1 MAGRFPQAWL
11 DELRE
16 RADIV
21 QVVSRY
27 VQLTPKGGRYWGLCP
42 FHGEKTASFSVNPQ
56 RQMYYCFGC
65 HAGGSAINFVMEMEH
80 AEFKDAV
87 KLLAEQVHME
97 LPEMIGGRED
107 EASRSLKERICEAN
121 RQCARFFHSQLW
133 LKENAQVLSYLYD
146 RGLDD
151 ATIRIFGLGS
161 TPNRSDGATA
171 YLRTQGFT
179 DDELVSA
186 GISVRRDG
194 RVYDM
199 FRQRA
204 IFPIIDAKGRVLGF
218 GGRALGDVKPKYLN
232 TGDTPVF
239 NKRLG
244 VFAANL
250 LKKQRNLKRVI
261 LVEGYMDVIALTQAG
276 VPGVCATL
284 GTALTI
290 EQARLLKRYAPE
302 IWVSYDGDTAGQ
314 NAILR
319 ALEIFEQEEIRSRV
333 LVFPAG
339 MDPDE
344 YIREYGVQ
352 AMDSLEPMD
361 TASYRLKNEM
371 SRHDLSTQEGRTAYA
386 IACAKHLAKVR
397 EPVELEN
404 HVRQLMLTTGFERD
418 VLLAQIGRT
427 EMIARDKRP
436 TYRNAARP
444 LEERNDGVNTS
455 AAEAEK
461 QLLQILCEGHIEP
474 GTIRPED
481 FITPERREL
490 AEQLLAGMTPG
501 AILEGIRDEEK
512 RARAASILH
521 RETGAKDEEMHLRM
535 TADCLRKLK
544 RRRMEEKIAAKQQE
558 MQTLRG
564 EDKRKV
570 LSEIY
575 QLTSELT
582 KMKKDEAKAD
592 GR

>member
-1 MAGRFPQAWL
+1 MAGRFPPGWL

-21 QVVSRY
+21 QVVSHY
-27 VQLTPKGGRYWGLCP
+27 VQLTPKSGRYWGLCP

-80 AEFKDAV
+80 LEFKDAV

-107 EASRSLKERICEAN
+107 AASRSEKERIYEAN
-121 RQCARFFHSQLW
+121 KQCARFFHSQLW
-133 LKENAQVLSYLYD
+133 KKENEQVLAYLYK

-151 ATIRIFGLGS
+151 SIIRTFGLGS
-161 TPNRSDGATA
+161 TPMRSDGATQA
-171 YLRTQGFT
+171 MRSLGFT
-179 DDELVSA
+179 DDELVRA

-204 IFPIIDAKGRVLGF
+204 IFPIIDAQGRVLGF

-250 LKKQRNLKRVI
+250 LKKQRGLKRVI

-290 EQARLLKRYAPE
+290 EQARMLKRYAPE
-302 IWVSYDGDTAGQ
+302 IWVSYDGDSAGQ

-319 ALEIFEQEEIRSRV
+319 ALEIFDQEGIKSRV
-333 LVFPAG
+333 LDFPDG

-352 AMDSLEPMD
+352 AMETLEPMEA
-361 TASYRLKNEM
+361 TAYRMKQEM
-371 SRHDLSTQEGRTAYA
+371 GNHDLSSQEGRTAYA
-386 IACAKHLAKVR
+386 IACAKHLAKVK

-404 HVRQLMLTTGFERD
+404 YVRQLMLTTGFARD

-427 EMIARDKRP
+427 EMIAQEKR
-436 TYRNAARP
+436 TVYRHAARP
-444 LEERNDGVNTS
+444 LEEKNEGVSTGAS
-455 AAEAEK
+455 EAEK
-461 QLLQILCEGHIEP
+461 RLLQLMAEGRIEP
-474 GTIRPED
+474 GTVTAED
-481 FITPERREL
+481 FISSERKEL
-490 AEQLLAGMTPG
+490 ARKLLEGQTAG
-501 AILEGIRDEEK
+501 AILEEIADEDQ
-512 RARAASILH
+512 RARAASILN
-521 RETGAKDEEMHLRM
+521 RDSGAAEDDKLRM
-535 TADCLRKLK
+535 AGDCLRILHNVRIEERIAALK
-544 RRRMEEKIAAKQQE
+544 RDMEGQK
-558 MQTLRG
+558 G
-564 EDKRKV
+564 EDKRKT
-570 LSEIY
+570 LMKI
-575 QLTSELT
+575 QEL
-582 KMKKDEAKAD
+582 MKDRQNA
-592 GR
+592 GRKE

>member
-1 MAGRFPQAWL
+1 M
-11 DELRE
+11 
-16 RADIV
+16 

-27 VQLTPKGGRYWGLCP
+27 VQLTPKSGRYWGLCP

-80 AEFKDAV
+80 LEFKDAV

-107 EASRSLKERICEAN
+107 AASRSEKERIYEAN
-121 RQCARFFHSQLW
+121 KQCARFFHSQLW
-133 LKENAQVLSYLYD
+133 KKENEQVLAYLYK

-151 ATIRIFGLGS
+151 SIIRTFGLGS
-161 TPNRSDGATA
+161 TPMRSDGATQA
-171 YLRTQGFT
+171 MRSLGFT
-179 DDELVSA
+179 DDELVRA

-204 IFPIIDAKGRVLGF
+204 IFPIIDAQGRVLGF

-250 LKKQRNLKRVI
+250 LKKQRGLKRVI

-290 EQARLLKRYAPE
+290 EQARMLKRYAPE
-302 IWVSYDGDTAGQ
+302 IWVSYDGDSAGQ

-319 ALEIFEQEEIRSRV
+319 ALEIFDQEGIKSRV
-333 LVFPAG
+333 LDFPDG

-352 AMDSLEPMD
+352 AMETLEPMEA
-361 TASYRLKNEM
+361 TAYRMKQEM
-371 SRHDLSTQEGRTAYA
+371 GNHDLSSQEGRTAYA
-386 IACAKHLAKVR
+386 IACAKHLAKVK

-404 HVRQLMLTTGFERD
+404 YVRQLMLTTGFARD

-427 EMIARDKRP
+427 EMIAQEKR
-436 TYRNAARP
+436 TVYRHAARP
-444 LEERNDGVNTS
+444 LEEKNEGVSTGAS
-455 AAEAEK
+455 EAEK
-461 QLLQILCEGHIEP
+461 RLLQLMAEGRIEP
-474 GTIRPED
+474 GTVTAED
-481 FITPERREL
+481 FISSERKEL
-490 AEQLLAGMTPG
+490 ARKLLEGQTAG
-501 AILEGIRDEEK
+501 AILEEIADEDQ
-512 RARAASILH
+512 RARAASILN
-521 RETGAKDEEMHLRM
+521 RDSGAAEDDKLRM
-535 TADCLRKLK
+535 AGDCLRILHNVRIEERIAALK
-544 RRRMEEKIAAKQQE
+544 RDMEGQK
-558 MQTLRG
+558 G
-564 EDKRKV
+564 EDKRKT
-570 LSEIY
+570 LMKI
-575 QLTSELT
+575 QEL
-582 KMKKDEAKAD
+582 MKDRQNA
-592 GR
+592 GRKE

>member
-1 MAGRFPQAWL
+1 MAGRFPPGWL

-27 VQLTPKGGRYWGLCP
+27 VQLTPKSGRYWGLCP

-80 AEFKDAV
+80 LEFKDAV

-97 LPEMIGGRED
+97 LPEMIGARED
-107 EASRSLKERICEAN
+107 AASRSEKERIYEAN
-121 RQCARFFHSQLW
+121 KQCARFFHSQLW
-133 LKENAQVLSYLYD
+133 KKENEQVLAYLYH

-151 ATIRIFGLGS
+151 SIIRTFGLGS
-161 TPNRSDGATA
+161 TPMRSDGATQA
-171 YLRTQGFT
+171 MRSLGFT
-179 DDELVSA
+179 EDELVRA

-204 IFPIIDAKGRVLGF
+204 IFPIIDAQGRVLGF

-250 LKKQRNLKRVI
+250 LKKQRGLKRII

-276 VPGVCATL
+276 LPGVCATL

-290 EQARLLKRYAPE
+290 EQARMLKRYAPE
-302 IWVSYDGDTAGQ
+302 IWVSYDGDSAGQ

-319 ALEIFEQEEIRSRV
+319 ALDIFDQEGIKSRV
-333 LVFPAG
+333 LDFPGG

-352 AMDSLEPMD
+352 AMETLEPMEA
-361 TASYRLKNEM
+361 TAYRMKQEM
-371 SRHDLSTQEGRTAYA
+371 GNHDLSSQEGRTAYA
-386 IACAKHLAKVR
+386 IACAKHLAKVK

-404 HVRQLMLTTGFERD
+404 YVRQLMLTTGFARD

-427 EMIARDKRP
+427 EMIAQEKR
-436 TYRNAARP
+436 TIYRHAARP
-444 LEERNDGVNTS
+444 LEEKNEGVSTG

-461 QLLQILCEGHIEP
+461 RLLQLLAEGRIEP
-474 GTIRPED
+474 GTLTEDD
-481 FITPERREL
+481 FITSERKEL
-490 AEQLLAGMTPG
+490 ARKLLEGQKVS
-501 AILEGIRDEEK
+501 AILEEISDEDQ
-512 RARAASILH
+512 RARAASVLN
-521 RETGAKDEEMHLRM
+521 RDSGAAEDDKLRM
-535 TADCLRKLK
+535 AGDCLRILHNV
-544 RRRMEEKIAAKQQE
+544 RIEERIAALKQDMESQK
-558 MQTLRG
+558 G
-564 EDKRKV
+564 EDKRKT
-570 LSEIY
+570 LMKI
-575 QLTSELT
+575 QEL
-582 KMKKDEAKAD
+582 MKDRQKA
-592 GR
+592 GRKE

>member
-21 QVVSRY
+21 SVVSRY
-27 VQLTPKGGRYWGLCP
+27 VQLNMKGGRYWGLCP

-65 HAGGSAINFVMEMEH
+65 HAGGSAINFVMEMERV
-80 AEFKDAV
+80 EFRDAV
-87 KLLAEQVHME
+87 RILAEQVHMDI
-97 LPEMIGGRED
+97 PEMVAGPD
-107 EASRSLKERICEAN
+107 DAASRTDKERLYEAN
-121 RQCARFFHSQLW
+121 KQCARFFHAQLW
-133 LKENAQVLSYLYD
+133 KKENALVLSYLYN

-151 ATIRIFGLGS
+151 GVIRTFGLGS
-161 TPNRSDGATA
+161 TPPRSDGATA
-171 YLRTQGFT
+171 ALREMGFT
-179 DDELVSA
+179 DDELVRA

-204 IFPIIDAKGRVLGF
+204 IFPIIDAQGRVLGF
-218 GGRALGDVKPKYLN
+218 GGRALGDAKPKYLN

-239 NKRLG
+239 NKRQG

-302 IWVSYDGDTAGQ
+302 IWVSYDGDAAGQ

-319 ALEIFEQEEIRSRV
+319 ALDIFDEEGIRARV
-333 LVFPAG
+333 LDFPGG

-344 YIREYGVQ
+344 YIRAYGPE
-352 AMDSLEPMD
+352 AMDTLEPMD
-361 TASYRLKNEM
+361 ATTYRMKQEM
-371 SRHDLSTQEGRTAYA
+371 ERHDLSSQEGRTAYA
-386 IACAKHLAKVR
+386 IACAKYLAKVK

-404 HVRQLMLTTGFERD
+404 YIQRLMVSTGFTRE

-427 EMIARDKRP
+427 EMIAEAKRP
-436 TYRNAARP
+436 TYRHAARP
-444 LEERNDGVNTS
+444 LEEHNEGVDVETA
-455 AAEAEK
+455 AAEK
-461 QLLQILCEGHIEP
+461 KLLQLLAEGHVEA
-474 GTIRPED
+474 GTVTPED
-481 FITPERREL
+481 FITPGRRAL
-490 AEQLLAGMTPG
+490 AEKLLAGMTPG
-501 AILEGIRDEEK
+501 AILEEIGDEQE
-512 RARAASILH
+512 RARAAAVLQKDSGALH
-521 RETGAKDEEMHLRM
+521 DQQLQMTG
-535 TADCLRKLK
+535 DCLRVLYKK
-544 RRRMEEKIAAKQQE
+544 RIEEKIAALTQE
-558 MQTLRG
+558 AAGLKG
-564 EDKRKV
+564 EEKRSV
-570 LSEIY
+570 LLKI
-575 QLTSELT
+575 QELT
-582 KMKKDEAKAD
+582 REKQTA
-592 GR
+592 GRKE

>member
-21 QVVSRY
+21 SVVSRY
-27 VQLTPKGGRYWGLCP
+27 VQLNMKGGRYWGLCP

-65 HAGGSAINFVMEMEH
+65 HAGGSAINFVMEMERV
-80 AEFKDAV
+80 EFRDAV
-87 KLLAEQVHME
+87 RILAEQVHMDI
-97 LPEMIGGRED
+97 PEMVAGPD
-107 EASRSLKERICEAN
+107 DAASRTEKERLYEAN
-121 RQCARFFHSQLW
+121 KQCARFFHAQLW
-133 LKENAQVLSYLYD
+133 KKENALVLSYLYN

-151 ATIRIFGLGS
+151 GVIRTFGLGS
-161 TPNRSDGATA
+161 TPPRSDGATA
-171 YLRTQGFT
+171 ALREMGFT
-179 DDELVSA
+179 DDELVRA

-204 IFPIIDAKGRVLGF
+204 IFPIIDAQGRVLGF
-218 GGRALGDVKPKYLN
+218 GGRALGDAKPKYLN

-239 NKRLG
+239 NKRQG

-302 IWVSYDGDTAGQ
+302 IWVSYDGDAAGQ

-319 ALEIFEQEEIRSRV
+319 ALDIFDEEGIRARV
-333 LVFPAG
+333 LDFPGG

-344 YIREYGVQ
+344 YIRAYGPE
-352 AMDSLEPMD
+352 AMDTLEPMD
-361 TASYRLKNEM
+361 ATTYRMKQEM
-371 SRHDLSTQEGRTAYA
+371 ERHDLSSQEGRTAYA
-386 IACAKHLAKVR
+386 IACAKYLAKVK

-404 HVRQLMLTTGFERD
+404 YIQRLMVSTGFTRE

-427 EMIARDKRP
+427 EMIAEAKRP
-436 TYRNAARP
+436 TYRHAARP
-444 LEERNDGVNTS
+444 LEEHNEGVDVETA
-455 AAEAEK
+455 AAEK
-461 QLLQILCEGHIEP
+461 KLLQLLAEGHVEA
-474 GTIRPED
+474 GTVTPED
-481 FITPERREL
+481 FITPGRRAL
-490 AEQLLAGMTPG
+490 AEKLLAGMTPG
-501 AILEGIRDEEK
+501 AILEEIGDEQE
-512 RARAASILH
+512 RARAAAVLQKDSGALH
-521 RETGAKDEEMHLRM
+521 DQQLQMTG
-535 TADCLRKLK
+535 DCLRVLHKK
-544 RRRMEEKIAAKQQE
+544 RIEEKIAALTQE
-558 MQTLRG
+558 AAGLKG
-564 EDKRKV
+564 EEKRSV
-570 LSEIY
+570 LLKI
-575 QLTSELT
+575 QELT
-582 KMKKDEAKAD
+582 REKQTA
-592 GR
+592 GRKE

>member
-1 MAGRFPQAWL
+1 MAGRFPQGWL

-27 VQLTPKGGRYWGLCP
+27 VQLTPKSGRYWGLCP

-80 AEFKDAV
+80 LEFKDAV

-97 LPEMIGGRED
+97 LPEMVGGGED
-107 EASRSLKERICEAN
+107 AASRTEKDRIYEAN
-121 RQCARFFHSQLW
+121 KQCARFFHSQLW
-133 LKENAQVLSYLYD
+133 KQENAQVLSYLYN

-151 ATIRIFGLGS
+151 QTIRMFGLGS
-161 TPNRSDGATA
+161 TPPRSNGATSA
-171 YLRTQGFT
+171 MRELGFT
-179 DDELVSA
+179 DDELVRA

-204 IFPIIDAKGRVLGF
+204 IFPIIDAQGRVLGF
-218 GGRALGDVKPKYLN
+218 GGRALGDAKPKYLN

-250 LKKQRNLKRVI
+250 LKKQRNLRRVI

-276 VPGVCATL
+276 LPGVCATL

-290 EQARLLKRYAPE
+290 EQARMLKRYAPE
-302 IWVSYDGDTAGQ
+302 IWVSYDGDAAGQ

-319 ALEIFEQEEIRSRV
+319 ALEIFDQEGIKSRV
-333 LVFPAG
+333 LDFPGG

-344 YIREYGVQ
+344 YIRTYGAQ
-352 AMDSLEPMD
+352 AMETLEPMD
-361 TASYRLKNEM
+361 ATAYRMKQEM
-371 SRHDLSTQEGRTAYA
+371 QKHDLSAQEGRTAYA
-386 IACAKHLAKVR
+386 IACAKYLTKVK

-404 HVRQLMLTTGFERD
+404 YVGRLMLTTGFPRD

-427 EMIARDKRP
+427 EMISQDQRP
-436 TYRNAARP
+436 RYRHAARP
-444 LEERNDGVNTS
+444 LEEKNEGADVETM
-455 AAEAEK
+455 AAEK
-461 QLLQILCEGHIEP
+461 QLLRLLAEGHIEP
-474 GTIRPED
+474 GTVHPED
-481 FITPERREL
+481 FMTEERRSL
-490 AEQLLAGMTPG
+490 AQKLLSGMTPG
-501 AILEGIRDEEK
+501 AILEEMNDEDA
-512 RARAASILH
+512 RARAASILD
-521 RETGAKDEEMHLRM
+521 RDSGANGETQLRM
-535 TADCLRKLK
+535 AGDCLRILHKK
-544 RRRMEEKIAAKQQE
+544 RIENKIAELQKELPQ
-558 MQTLRG
+558 LKG
-564 EDKRKV
+564 EDKRKT
-570 LSEIY
+570 LLKI
-575 QLTSELT
+575 QELT
-582 KMKKDEAKAD
+582 KERQTA
-592 GR
+592 GRKE